1 MFDSRTAANANAQ
14 RAQDTPG
21 NVPEQSRTNPN
32 ERGSVDGLADLKSGE
47 LREQWRKLYR
57 SIPPK
62 RIRRDLMAL
71 AIGWK
76 RQEKAHGGSG
86 AATKRRL
93 ATLAQTLEDNGELVR
108 TRAVRLKPGARLLRE
123 WRGETHTVIVVEDGF
138 EWRGERHRSLSA
150 IARAITGTRWS
161 GPRFFGL
168 KRKAAVAAGQEE
180 AADV

>member
-1 MFDSRTAANANAQ
+1 MTFDSQTPANGNAL

-21 NVPEQSRTNPN
+21 NVGEQSDTTPN
-32 ERGSVDGLADLKSGE
+32 VHGCLDGLADLDTGE
-47 LREQWRKLYR
+47 LRAQWSKLYR

-62 RIRRDLMAL
+62 RIRRDLMLL

-76 RQEKAHGGSG
+76 RQEKTRGGSS

-93 ATLAQTLEDNGELVR
+93 VGLAQTLEDKGELIR
-108 TRAVRLKPGARLLRE
+108 SRAVRLKPGARLLRQ
-123 WRGETHTVIVVEDGF
+123 WRGETHVVIVVEDGF
-138 EWRGERHRSLSA
+138 EWRGERHGSLSA

-168 KRKAAVAAGQEE
+168 KRKAAVASSEE
-180 AADV
+180 EVNA